1 MGIPS
6 YFTKLIK
13 KHGRVIKPIQ
23 ELPPATHFY
32 LDSNSIIYDC
42 LRDLQNVASDTNNL
56 NLNHTKFEHELCT
69 SVCKKIT
76 EYITI
81 VNATKHLTNVV
92 IAFDGVAPVAK
103 LCQQRSRR
111 HRSQIVQSIISAYKS
126 DKNSQTRLNDACK
139 WDKTAITPGTKFMAN
154 LAKHTRHHFHNTIE
168 FPKCKIII
176 SASDEPG
183 EGEHKIFD
191 FIRKNENGNSGDS
204 HVIYGLDADL
214 IMLCLNNSALLG
226 ENGGK
231 FYLFRETPEFIRSVD
246 KSLKPNENYYLDIE
260 ELADEIMD
268 HMNYDISLNR
278 RPQIIHD
285 YILICFMLGN
295 DFLPHFPSI
304 NIRTNGID
312 VLVNTYMEHIASKEK
327 CLTYFNDDRVINI
340 RWNALRDFI
349 GALSS
354 KEYELL
360 MDTYQI
366 RNKKASFYRN
376 WRRQELDDFGEKN
389 LDMIPYVFRDTEQ
402 YINPH
407 HSGWERRY
415 YETLFHANYNT
426 KLINQIGENYLEG
439 LEWVLKYYT
448 HECTDWTWEY
458 KYHYPPLL
466 KDLLTAVPF
475 FDEVKITAS
484 EASTGPIHPL
494 TQLSYVIPKTAWHL
508 LPKKIV
514 TMLDHEYRD
523 VFGQE
528 VDFEWAFCSKFWE
541 AHLVLPHID
550 LDHLGKNI
558 AIQMR

>member
-1 MGIPS
+1 
-6 YFTKLIK
+6 
-13 KHGRVIKPIQ
+13 
-23 ELPPATHFY
+23 
-32 LDSNSIIYDC
+32 
-42 LRDLQNVASDTNNL
+42 
-56 NLNHTKFEHELCT
+56 
-69 SVCKKIT
+69 
-76 EYITI
+76 
-81 VNATKHLTNVV
+81 
-92 IAFDGVAPVAK
+92 
-103 LCQQRSRR
+103 
-111 HRSQIVQSIISAYKS
+111 
-126 DKNSQTRLNDACK
+126 
-139 WDKTAITPGTKFMAN
+139 
-154 LAKHTRHHFHNTIE
+154 
-168 FPKCKIII
+168 
-176 SASDEPG
+176 
-183 EGEHKIFD
+183 IFD

-376 WRRQELDDFGEKN
+376 WRRQELD
-389 LDMIPYVFRDTEQ
+389 
-402 YINPH
+402 
-407 HSGWERRY
+407 
-415 YETLFHANYNT
+415 
-426 KLINQIGENYLEG
+426 
-439 LEWVLKYYT
+439 
-448 HECTDWTWEY
+448 
-458 KYHYPPLL
+458 
-466 KDLLTAVPF
+466 
-475 FDEVKITAS
+475 
-484 EASTGPIHPL
+484 
-494 TQLSYVIPKTAWHL
+494 
-508 LPKKIV
+508 
-514 TMLDHEYRD
+514 
-523 VFGQE
+523 
-528 VDFEWAFCSKFWE
+528 
-541 AHLVLPHID
+541 
-550 LDHLGKNI
+550 
-558 AIQMR
+558 